1 MVLNMRPAF
10 TPSEATRKTCR
21 RILAKSIITD
31 QAPAATIVEMCTTAI
46 ENDFKTP
53 DHPTAEHAMT
63 QREHEAV
70 MTWAVSFMG
79 AFCSAMDSY
88 FSGRWTPTPRDD

>member
-1 MVLNMRPAF
+1 MVVIMRPAF
-10 TPSEATRKTCR
+10 EPSEATRKTCR

-31 QAPAATIVEMCTTAI
+31 QEPQATIFEMCTTAI

-53 DHPTAEHAMT
+53 EGRAEHTMT
-63 QREHEAV
+63 QQESEAV

-79 AFCSAMDSY
+79 SFCSAMDSF
-88 FSGRWTPTPRDD
+88 FSGRRAVRDD